1 VEAGPP
7 AWDPS
12 NQARELNAWQRH
24 QEASLTLSGAV
35 LALVSAIFAF
45 EVLGVNEDTNTFLV
59 VGGLNLAMI
68 LSWIAIARRAA
79 TRQARWAMKAR
90 RIEREILRVPDRLS
104 LWNEAPEGGLPAWI
118 AVGAVLVGFAVLW
131 VGLMAYAF
139 WFAYL

>member
-1 VEAGPP
+1 MEPSTSE
-7 AWDPS
+7 WDPKEQS
-12 NQARELNAWQRH
+12 RELNAWQRH
-24 QEASLTLSGAV
+24 EEASLTLSGAV
-35 LALVSAIFAF
+35 LGLVNAILAF
-45 EVLGVNEDTNTFLV
+45 EVLSVNEDTNTFLV

-68 LSWIAIARRAA
+68 LSWIVIARRAA
-79 TRQARWAMKAR
+79 EREARWAMKAR

-139 WFAYL
+139 WFTYL